1 MNEIKHKKSLMTK
14 GLVISVFILV
24 VIICVITIFN
34 HAGGKKINNLL
45 DMGDKYLEEMDYDNA
60 VLVFDQAIAIDPKC
74 EEAYLG
80 KAQALYAQKQ
90 YEDAVATLEAGISKV
105 DDSAGLEKFLKQ
117 ILLLI
122 SGENSQ
128 SVYNGTTKPAN
139 TAEKGLLLSY
149 IEIVRFTDTQE
160 PNIQLEVL
168 GDEGNGGKYIW
179 ESSYPEYAAVSDTGL
194 VTCRK
199 TEGTTIIC
207 AKDEYGNES
216 EGCTIRICASDNG
229 FGDKE
234 SETVKVKTDTGNA
247 EKDQDYVILVAEDEG
262 KESATVDVLGKHIY
276 YSGDIVIPEVLQ
288 FNGKEIPVTGLS
300 GRAFRWSDNM
310 DSIYIPATI
319 EDVGIQE
326 HEKRNPFYYC
336 TNLKEI
342 NVDENSK
349 FFKAIEGVLYS
360 KDGTVLYSYP
370 AGKTDSSYTLP
381 KEVETVCSGAFLGCS
396 NLKEILVEEGNE
408 YFESDGVSLV
418 DKKWARMVAYSIGND
433 STSYVVPDSVK
444 HFEPD
449 VFYSSKLEEI
459 DCNLV
464 EWIQE
469 DAFPKCDKLKRIGGG
484 EGTTSIYWVKRNDV
498 IFTGFGNMK
507 KLEKMTISLA
517 EGQDLNEFSELEKL
531 KGITI
536 KTNGQPIDLS
546 VLSGL
551 SRLSELEVRGL
562 DELEDLLWLEGM
574 DSIYSMTLEA
584 KKFEITDITPL
595 YSLDNLQYIR
605 MEGLLSDEM
614 RQQIEDFKI
623 QRPEVN
629 VRIGKL

>member
-1 MNEIKHKKSLMTK
+1 MDEIKHKKLLMTK
-14 GLVISVFILV
+14 GIVISVFMLMI
-24 VIICVITIFN
+24 IICVITILN
-34 HAGGKKINNLL
+34 RAGGKKINGLL
-45 DMGDKYLEEMDYDNA
+45 DMGEKYLEEMDYDSA

-80 KAQALYAQKQ
+80 KAQAQYAQKQ
-90 YEDAVATLEAGISKV
+90 YEDAVATLEEGISKV
-105 DDSAGLEKFLKQ
+105 DDSVRLEKFLKQ
-117 ILLLI
+117 ILSLI
-122 SGENSQ
+122 AGEKSQ
-128 SVYNGTTKPAN
+128 SVHNGTIKPAN
-139 TAEKGLLLSY
+139 VMGKELFLNY

-168 GDEGNGGKYIW
+168 GDEGNEGKYKW
-179 ESSYPEYAAVSDTGL
+179 ESSYPEYATVSDTGL
-194 VTCRK
+194 VTCRE

-234 SETVKVKTDTGNA
+234 SKTVKVKKDIGNT
-247 EKDQDYVILVAEDEG
+247 EKNQDYVILVAENEG

-276 YSGDIVIPEVLQ
+276 YSGDIVIPETLQ
-288 FNGKEIPVTGLS
+288 FNGKEISVTGLS

-319 EDVGIQE
+319 EDMGIRE

-336 TNLKEI
+336 INLKEI

-349 FFKAIEGVLYS
+349 FFKDMDGVLYS

-370 AGKTDSSYTLP
+370 AGKTNSSYTLP

-396 NLKEILVEEGNE
+396 NLKEILVEKGNE
-408 YFESDGVSLV
+408 YFESDGVSLI

-433 STSYVVPDSVK
+433 SPNYVVPDSVK
-444 HFEPD
+444 YFEPD

-469 DAFPKCDKLKRIGGG
+469 DAFPKCDKLKRIEGG
-484 EGTTSIYWVKRNDV
+484 EGTTSIYWNKRTDV
-498 IFTGFGNMK
+498 AFIGFNKMK
-507 KLEKMTISLA
+507 KLETLTISLA
-517 EGQDLNEFSELEKL
+517 EGQDLNEFADLEKL
-531 KGITI
+531 KRITI
-536 KTNGQPIDLS
+536 NTNGQPLDLS
-546 VLSGL
+546 ILSGL

-562 DELEDLLWLEGM
+562 DAMEDLLWLEGL
-574 DSIYSMTLEA
+574 DSICSMTLEV
-584 KKFEITDITPL
+584 KKFNITDITPL

-605 MEGLLSDEM
+605 IEGSLSDDM
-614 RQQIEDFKI
+614 RRQIEDFKI

-629 VRIGKL
+629 LHIGKL